1 MRAGLWLPPLLVA
14 QAAAHLAAPPAP
26 PGEVAPTNGWHNASD
41 VARLRHDLLHAL
53 DPRVPPTPGS
63 DGRGTEIGVQLRI
76 FKVVKVDIA
85 AGAVSLMVWRRS
97 KWRDPR
103 LTWDPDDYGGT
114 RRIEIYPTKGGNDI
128 DSKMWTPDLVFY
140 NTISKEEDVLGT
152 GAAWVNRDGSVWQT
166 VPGTIDLA
174 CQFTDLVNFPRDMID
189 CRVEIASW
197 SLSDLVTNLTFYEE
211 PERGTRHGADRDKGD
226 RGCAEISAQ
235 SASTASTYQE
245 YSIDFVECEKHTRVY
260 PCCADEPWTQLW
272 VHIHLRRAHF
282 YYRMLLEI
290 PGILITL
297 LSFSVFFLDVR
308 ATGERLGFG
317 STMMLTMLVL
327 ALIASDKLPVCGE
340 LLWIQV
346 LNSLNMC
353 FGVLAVLQS
362 CYVTHIC
369 FAGTGKGDEER
380 AERCDYWARR
390 IVPPLYLSLLGVL
403 YSIRFDDKYARTSDS
418 NDFHLQTFQG
428 APPSWEVAYVG
439 AGLATPLVCCGL
451 ALAWRAARKAKLALQ
466 HRTSQQIAPPDAP
479 PMSTLAC

>member
-1 MRAGLWLPPLLVA
+1 
-14 QAAAHLAAPPAP
+14 
-26 PGEVAPTNGWHNASD
+26 
-41 VARLRHDLLHAL
+41 
-53 DPRVPPTPGS
+53 
-63 DGRGTEIGVQLRI
+63 
-76 FKVVKVDIA
+76 
-85 AGAVSLMVWRRS
+85 
-97 KWRDPR
+97 
-103 LTWDPDDYGGT
+103 
-114 RRIEIYPTKGGNDI
+114 
-128 DSKMWTPDLVFY
+128 
-140 NTISKEEDVLGT
+140 
-152 GAAWVNRDGSVWQT
+152 
-166 VPGTIDLA
+166 
-174 CQFTDLVNFPRDMID
+174 MID

-211 PERGTRHGADRDKGD
+211 PERGTRHGFDRDKGD
-226 RGCAEISAQ
+226 RGCGDLRTERVDR
-235 SASTASTYQE
+235 
-245 YSIDFVECEKHTRVY
+245 IDVPGVLDRLVECEKHRRVY

-272 VHIHLRRAHF
+272 VHIPRRAHF

-297 LSFSVFFLDVR
+297 LSFSVFLDVR

-327 ALIASDKLPVCGE
+327 AFSDKLPVCGE

-369 FAGTGKGDEER
+369 FAGTGKGDEES

-466 HRTSQQIAPPDAP
+466 HRTSQQTAHLMPHRCRHADLRV
-479 PMSTLAC
+479 LA